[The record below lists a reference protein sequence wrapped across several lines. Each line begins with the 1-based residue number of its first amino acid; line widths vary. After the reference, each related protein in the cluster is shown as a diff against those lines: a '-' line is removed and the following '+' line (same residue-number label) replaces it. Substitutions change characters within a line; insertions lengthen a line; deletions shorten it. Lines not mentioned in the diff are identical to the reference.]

1 MLDKNKLLNSMKQRR
16 DALQNRIERD
26 FGGGFSGSDILAVRE
41 LTYWIESIE
50 RREFDYK
57 ENGNDK

>member
-26 FGGGFSGSDILAVRE
+26 FGGGFSGSDILVVRE
-41 LTYWIESIE
+41 LTYWIKKIE
-50 RREFDYK
+50 RGEFNVK
-57 ENGNDK
+57 VWE

>member
-41 LTYWIESIE
+41 LTYWIKKIESG
-50 RREFDYK
+50 EFNVRVW
-57 ENGNDK
+57 E